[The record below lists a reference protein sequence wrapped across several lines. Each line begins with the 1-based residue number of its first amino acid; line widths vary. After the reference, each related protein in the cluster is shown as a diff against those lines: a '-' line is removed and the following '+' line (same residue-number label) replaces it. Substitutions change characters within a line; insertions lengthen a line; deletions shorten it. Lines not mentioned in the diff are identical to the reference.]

1 MVLATSQDVIVHI
14 AKALWP
20 ITESVRS
27 WVPDNW
33 AYVPA
38 FMIFFIQVFSV
49 STLWVRYVNIGGK
62 KAPFLGS
69 CAMSRSVA
77 FAVSCPLLYKYFLQ
91 IVLVLT
97 YFFPSSYEYSL
108 HAMTCIFAGYAELS
122 NWEQPLNL
130 DDTNTPI
137 QSLQLNFS
145 LAYLLADILYFL
157 LFDPSD
163 WFFLA
168 HHLLSVLYLGASLH
182 LGVGGISAIFVFFMG
197 EVTTPLYNIFSVAK
211 TLKEDYAIASNILN
225 LVSPFFTFSFVLVRS
240 VISPVLIGYFLKNL
254 LFESP
259 AIPAPYRVFMASLV
273 TCGMVGSQVWSY
285 KLVKGY
291 RKARAGAGHRKR
303 D

>member
-69 CAMSRSVA
+69 CAMS
-77 FAVSCPLLYKYFLQ
+77 
-91 IVLVLT
+91 
-97 YFFPSSYEYSL
+97 SL